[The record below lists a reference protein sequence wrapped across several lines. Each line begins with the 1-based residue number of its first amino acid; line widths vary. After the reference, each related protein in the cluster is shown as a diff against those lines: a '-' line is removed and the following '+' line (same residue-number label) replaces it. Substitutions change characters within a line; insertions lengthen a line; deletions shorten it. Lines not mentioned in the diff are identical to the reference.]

1 MTRLL
6 AIIDDYKDRH
16 GQPPDAAV
24 ARAIGVKPQTLS
36 SWRKRGMKEPPHVD
50 SLRKLAALAGVD
62 YETVVL
68 RAVLIDVGWVEPPA
82 EEEGPAEEVRG
93 A

>member
-1 MTRLL
+1 MSRLL

-16 GQPPDAAV
+16 GQPADAAV
-24 ARAIGVKPQTLS
+24 ARAIGIKPQTLS
-36 SWRKRGMKEPPHVD
+36 SWRKRGIREPPAVD
-50 SLRKLAALAGVD
+50 SLRNLAALANVD

-68 RAVLIDVGWVEPPA
+68 RAVLIDTGLVEEKPNDP
-82 EEEGPAEEVRG
+82 PAEEVRG

>member
-16 GQPPDAAV
+16 GQPADAAV
-24 ARAIGVKPQTLS
+24 ARAIGIKPQTIN
-36 SWRKRGMKEPPHVD
+36 SWRRRGIKQPPATD
-50 SLRKLAALAGVD
+50 TLRRLATLVGVD

-68 RAVLIDVGWVEPPA
+68 RAVLIDVGMMDPPSEEPPQ
-82 EEEGPAEEVRG
+82 EVNT

>member
-16 GQPPDAAV
+16 GQPADAAV
-24 ARAIGVKPQTLS
+24 ARAIGIKPQTLS
-36 SWRKRGMKEPPHVD
+36 SWRKRGMKEPPAVD
-50 SLRKLAALAGVD
+50 SLRALARLAGVD

-68 RAVLIDVGWVEPPA
+68 RAVLMDVGWIEPEADDPPT
-82 EEEGPAEEVRG
+82 GEVS
-93 A
+93 AS

>member
-16 GQPPDAAV
+16 GQPADAAV
-24 ARAIGVKPQTLS
+24 ARAIGIKPQTLS
-36 SWRKRGMKEPPHVD
+36 SWRKRGIKQPPNNQ
-50 SLRKLAALAGVD
+50 SLRELARLAGVD

-68 RAVLIDVGWVEPPA
+68 RAVLLDIGWADNPA
-82 EEEGPAEEVRG
+82 DDLPDEGVDSA
-93 A
+93 